1 MVRGVTDRAVCFR
14 KGVYME
20 EKVYKT
26 MKATGIS
33 NLIIGILLIVFGVTS
48 GVAVIVNGAKLLRGK
63 KDLMF

>member
-1 MVRGVTDRAVCFR
+1 
-14 KGVYME
+14 ME

-26 MKATGIS
+26 MKSTGIS
-33 NLIIGILLIVFGVTS
+33 NLIMGILLIVFGVIS